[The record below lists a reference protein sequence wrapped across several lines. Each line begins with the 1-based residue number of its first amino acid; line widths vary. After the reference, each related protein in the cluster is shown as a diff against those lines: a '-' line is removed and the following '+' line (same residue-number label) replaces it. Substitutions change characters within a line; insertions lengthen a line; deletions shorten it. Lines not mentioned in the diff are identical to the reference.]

1 MFSSPHPLRRRLP
14 LIWLAIAIFV
24 GIWPQTARA
33 LDAVTL
39 QLKWSHS
46 FQFAGYYAAQQKGYY
61 RDAGLDVT
69 IQAAQPG
76 DDPIKKVLD
85 GGAQY
90 GVSNS
95 SLLLAR
101 NAGHPVVL
109 LAAIFQHSP
118 VVFIA
123 KAQLPVQGIQDLKGK
138 RVMLEHQSDELLA
151 YLKQE
156 GISPADITHI
166 EHSFNL
172 QDLLDGKVDVI
183 SSYIIHEPYFLDK
196 IGFPYHTYTPRSVGI
211 DFYGDNLF
219 TTEQEIKNHPARTKA
234 FREASLRGWEYA
246 MEHPEEVADFI
257 ATNYSQPQ
265 LRELYLFEAKRVASL
280 LRTDLIEVGYSNPG
294 RWRHIA
300 ATYAD
305 IGLLPKNPSLQGFI
319 YDEQQEMDLTWLYVA
334 ILLLLTT
341 STVALYIYSVNRRLR
356 HALQSSKE
364 DHRRLKISEERHRM
378 LADNANDIIWMMNLD
393 GKFTYISPSVYKL
406 RGYTSEEVMQQTM
419 EEALTS
425 TSIPIAKKA
434 LGASIKAM
442 LMGEPFISFRGEL
455 EQPCKDGSTVWTEVT
470 TSGMKNTDGQFI
482 GILGVSRNINER
494 KQMEEQVKQLAFY
507 DALTQL
513 PNRRLLH
520 DRFAQRI
527 AMSRRNGL
535 YGALMFLDLDN
546 FKSLNDKHGHAAGDL
561 LLIEAAHRLKNCVRE
576 SDTVARF
583 GGDEFVVLLNEL
595 APYRTESVTQAMQIA
610 EKIRVSLAEIY
621 QLTIQREDEDDLV
634 IEHHCTA
641 SIGVALFVNDDA
653 SPEDI
658 LKWAD
663 KTMYQAKAEGRNQIR
678 MHSGQNTSYNSL

>member
-1 MFSSPHPLRRRLP
+1 MFALPHTLRRRLP
-14 LIWLAIAIFV
+14 LIWLVIAIFA
-24 GIWPQTARA
+24 GIWPHTASA

-46 FQFAGYYAAQQKGYY
+46 FQFAGYYAAQEKGYY

-76 DDPIKKVLD
+76 DDPIKKVL
-85 GGAQY
+85 GGEAQY
-90 GVSNS
+90 GVGNS

-156 GISPADITHI
+156 GISLDDIVHI
-166 EHSFNL
+166 EHSFNM
-172 QDLLDGKVDVI
+172 QDLLEGKVDVI

-219 TTEQEIKNHPARTKA
+219 TTEQEIKNNPARTKA

-246 MEHPEEVADFI
+246 MEHPEEIADFI
-257 ATNYSQPQ
+257 TAKYSQQYP
-265 LRELYLFEAKRVASL
+265 RELYLFEAKRIASL
-280 LRTDLIEVGYSNPG
+280 LRTDLIEIGYSNPG

-305 IGLLPKNPSLQGFI
+305 IGLLPKNLSLQGFI
-319 YDEQQEMDLTWLYVA
+319 YDEQQETDLTWLYVG
-334 ILLLLTT
+334 ILLLLST
-341 STVALYIYSVNRRLR
+341 SAVALYIYSVNRRLR
-356 HALQSSKE
+356 YALQSSKE
-364 DHRRLKISEERHRM
+364 DHRRLKISEERHRL

-393 GKFTYISPSVYKL
+393 GKFTYVSPSVYKL

-419 EEALTS
+419 EEALTA
-425 TSIPIAKKA
+425 TSIPIAQKA

-442 LMGEPFISFRGEL
+442 LIGEPFISFRGEL

-470 TSGMKNTDGQFI
+470 TSGMKNTSGQFI

-494 KQMEEQVKQLAFY
+494 KHMEEQVRQLAFY

-513 PNRRLLH
+513 PNRRLLY

-527 AMSRRNGL
+527 SMSRRNGL

-561 LLIEAAHRLKNCVRE
+561 LLIEAAYRLKNCVRE

-583 GGDEFVVLLNEL
+583 GGDEFVVLINEL
-595 APYRTESVTQAMQIA
+595 APYRTESVTQAMLIA

-621 QLTIQREDEDDLV
+621 QLTIQREDEEDMV
-634 IEHHCTA
+634 IEHRCTA

-663 KTMYQAKAEGRNQIR
+663 KTMYQAKAEGRNQIK
-678 MHSGQNTSYNSL
+678 MHSGHSTSYNSL

>member
-156 GISPADITHI
+156 GISPGDITHI

-419 EEALTS
+419 EEALTA

-513 PNRRLLH
+513 PNRRLLY

-583 GGDEFVVLLNEL
+583 GGDEFVVLINEL
-595 APYRTESVTQAMQIA
+595 APYRTESVTQAMLIA
-610 EKIRVSLAEIY
+610 EKIRVSLAKIY
-621 QLTIQREDEDDLV
+621 QLTIQREDEEDMV
-634 IEHHCTA
+634 IEHRCTA